1 MTVCRKAVNKQIGHE
16 VRFLLL
22 FVNVTFVM
30 SNLSIKVTYI
40 VSLFFSFA
48 RHKLIKWWCQSFLVC
63 IPVVTCGFRNDHG
76 IVNRLTD
83 YPTAK
88 LPSIGANFWLPN
100 VCMNFLESFLTFS
113 KATILDEDMLYKF
126 WWDPSASEVHVVK
139 PKHQD
144 TNFVLPQWYKDEIFS
159 A

>member
-1 MTVCRKAVNKQIGHE
+1 M
-16 VRFLLL
+16 
-22 FVNVTFVM
+22 
-30 SNLSIKVTYI
+30 

-113 KATILDEDMLYKF
+113 KATILDEDVLYRF

-144 TNFVLPQWYKDEIFS
+144 TNFVMPQWYKDEIFS

>member
-1 MTVCRKAVNKQIGHE
+1 
-16 VRFLLL
+16 
-22 FVNVTFVM
+22 M
-30 SNLSIKVTYI
+30 SSCMNLI
-40 VSLFFSFA
+40 SLFFSFA

-100 VCMNFLESFLTFS
+100 VCMNLLSHFISCSFPRSNRPYWLICQNQVLDCIGKWVPRCVGRKFTLQTFQCCD
-113 KATILDEDMLYKF
+113 KVQA
-126 WWDPSASEVHVVK
+126 WDLSRIVARCPCSCGS
-139 PKHQD
+139 
-144 TNFVLPQWYKDEIFS
+144 VL
-159 A
+159 